1 MKRKDVINTGDTEMS
16 RKGKTGQSVVLDDKQ
31 VKIVLQT
38 ITGRLDRHSHRD
50 YLVIV
55 LSYWCGLRSKELSS
69 LKIGDVFDGE
79 SVVET
84 LRLVSKYTKNNKHRD
99 IPLTNKFVR
108 QSILKFVVHRQG
120 TDGRNFDLDEP
131 LFKSQKGGSFSSN
144 SMVHLLKRIYTD
156 CGFEKCSSHSG
167 RRKFA
172 TNLIESGVDI
182 NCVKILMGHSSIQT
196 TSLYFH
202 NNPERLKNVMSNM
215 TM

>member
-1 MKRKDVINTGDTEMS
+1 MS
-16 RKGKTGQSVVLDDKQ
+16 RKGKSGQSVVLNDREIKQ
-31 VKIVLQT
+31 LLQT
-38 ITGRLDRHSHRD
+38 ITGRLDRHSRRD
-50 YLVIV
+50 YLIVV

-69 LKIGDVFDGE
+69 LKVRDVFDGE

-84 LRLVSKYTKNNKHRD
+84 LRLVSDYTKNNKHRD
-99 IPLTNKFVR
+99 IPLTNKFVQ
-108 QSILKFVVHRQG
+108 QSILKFVVHRQE
-120 TDGRNFDLDEP
+120 TDRNFKLDEP

-144 SMVHLLKRIYTD
+144 SMVHLIKRIYTD

-172 TNLIESGVDI
+172 TNLIENGVDI
-182 NCVKILMGHSSIQT
+182 HCVKLLMGHSSIQT

>member
-1 MKRKDVINTGDTEMS
+1 MSFQYGETEMS
-16 RKGKTGQSVVLDDKQ
+16 RKGKSGQSVVLNDREIKQ
-31 VKIVLQT
+31 LLQT
-38 ITGRLDRHSHRD
+38 ITGRLDRHSRRD
-50 YLVIV
+50 YLIVV

-69 LKIGDVFDGE
+69 LKVRDVFDGE

-84 LRLVSKYTKNNKHRD
+84 LRLVSDYTKNNKHRD
-99 IPLTNKFVR
+99 IPLTNKFVQ
-108 QSILKFVVHRQG
+108 QSILKFVVHRKE
-120 TDGRNFDLDEP
+120 TDRNFKLDEP

-144 SMVHLLKRIYTD
+144 SMVHLIKRIYTD

-172 TNLIESGVDI
+172 TNLIENGVDI
-182 NCVKILMGHSSIQT
+182 HCVKLLMGHSSIQT

>member
-1 MKRKDVINTGDTEMS
+1 VNEKMSFQYGETEMS
-16 RKGKTGQSVVLDDKQ
+16 RKGKSGQSVVLNDREIKQ
-31 VKIVLQT
+31 LLQT
-38 ITGRLDRHSHRD
+38 ITGRLDRHSRRD
-50 YLVIV
+50 YLIVV

-69 LKIGDVFDGE
+69 LKVRDVFDGE

-84 LRLVSKYTKNNKHRD
+84 LRLVSDYTKNNKHRD
-99 IPLTNKFVR
+99 IPLTNKFVQ
-108 QSILKFVVHRQG
+108 QSILKFVVHRQE
-120 TDGRNFDLDEP
+120 TDRNFKLDEP

-144 SMVHLLKRIYTD
+144 SMVHLIKRIYTD

-172 TNLIESGVDI
+172 TNLIENGVDI
-182 NCVKILMGHSSIQT
+182 HCVKLLMGHSSIQT